1 MYKIGDKVICEVPC
15 GRELI
20 LEKEYT
26 VIDVIKELSKIIV
39 INEYGEKKDYIFIR
53 FRKVDD

>member
-20 LEKEYT
+20 LDKKYI
-26 VIDVIKELSKIIV
+26 VIDVINELSKIIV